1 MHKLA
6 ESKLMAGF
14 IYGDPA
20 TEEYVYLPGSE
31 VGTNNPV
38 LIYECKKKATGHFH
52 RKCIGAHRKTKS
64 PPDVPPDFRKTNFMK
79 KDCGR
84 FYRNRSLFT

>member
-31 VGTNNPV
+31 VGTDNPV
-38 LIYECKKKATGHFH
+38 LIYECEKK
-52 RKCIGAHRKTKS
+52 
-64 PPDVPPDFRKTNFMK
+64 NFIK

-84 FYRNRSLFT
+84 FYPNRSLFT

>member
-6 ESKLMAGF
+6 ESKLIAGF

-31 VGTNNPV
+31 VGTDNPV
-38 LIYECKKKATGHFH
+38 LIYECEKKRQDISIENALELIEK
-52 RKCIGAHRKTKS
+52 
-64 PPDVPPDFRKTNFMK
+64 
-79 KDCGR
+79 
-84 FYRNRSLFT
+84 RSLRLTSHPIFGKRTL

>member
-31 VGTNNPV
+31 GGTNKPV
-38 LIYECKKKATGHFH
+38 LIYECKKKRQDISIENT
-52 RKCIGAHRKTKS
+52 
-64 PPDVPPDFRKTNFMK
+64 
-79 KDCGR
+79 
-84 FYRNRSLFT
+84 

>member
-6 ESKLMAGF
+6 ESKLIAGF

-38 LIYECKKKATGHFH
+38 LIYECKKKRQDISIENALALIE
-52 RKCIGAHRKTKS
+52 K
-64 PPDVPPDFRKTNFMK
+64 
-79 KDCGR
+79 
-84 FYRNRSLFT
+84 RSLRLTSHPLFGKRTL

>member
-1 MHKLA
+1 MYKLA

-38 LIYECKKKATGHFH
+38 LIYEYEKRRQDISIENALELIEK
-52 RKCIGAHRKTKS
+52 
-64 PPDVPPDFRKTNFMK
+64 
-79 KDCGR
+79 
-84 FYRNRSLFT
+84 RNLRLTSHPLFGKRTL

>member
-6 ESKLMAGF
+6 ESKLIAGF

-31 VGTNNPV
+31 VGTDNPV
-38 LIYECKKKATGHFH
+38 LIYECEKKRQDISIENALKLIE
-52 RKCIGAHRKTKS
+52 K
-64 PPDVPPDFRKTNFMK
+64 
-79 KDCGR
+79 
-84 FYRNRSLFT
+84 RSLRLTSHPIFGKRTL

>member
-38 LIYECKKKATGHFH
+38 LIYECQKKRQDISIENALALIEK
-52 RKCIGAHRKTKS
+52 
-64 PPDVPPDFRKTNFMK
+64 
-79 KDCGR
+79 
-84 FYRNRSLFT
+84 RSLRLTSHPLFGKRTL

>member
-6 ESKLMAGF
+6 ESKLLAGF

-31 VGTNNPV
+31 VGANSPV
-38 LIYECKKKATGHFH
+38 LIYESEKKRQDISIENALELIEKRRLRLTSH
-52 RKCIGAHRKTKS
+52 
-64 PPDVPPDFRKTNFMK
+64 P
-79 KDCGR
+79 
-84 FYRNRSLFT
+84 LFGKRTL

>member
-14 IYGDPA
+14 IYGDSA

-31 VGTNNPV
+31 VGTDNP
-38 LIYECKKKATGHFH
+38 E
-52 RKCIGAHRKTKS
+52 
-64 PPDVPPDFRKTNFMK
+64 
-79 KDCGR
+79 
-84 FYRNRSLFT
+84 